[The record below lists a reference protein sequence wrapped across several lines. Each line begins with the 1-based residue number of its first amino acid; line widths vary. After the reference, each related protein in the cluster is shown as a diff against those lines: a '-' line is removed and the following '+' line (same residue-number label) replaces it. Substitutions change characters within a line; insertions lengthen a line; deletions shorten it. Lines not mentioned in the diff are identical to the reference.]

1 MKIRMSLVPSAL
13 AVLLL
18 GTATA
23 CRTPKVQTPQ
33 SEGKTAVQLLQE
45 GEANLKRGRWDEGR
59 RLLRMVEE
67 YFPSSQEFPKAK
79 MLLGDSFFFAGS
91 PSYPEALVEYEGFL
105 NYFPRHEQR
114 ELALYRIALCHFA
127 SIENAERDQNETQR
141 ALQAFQTLI
150 AEAPGSQ
157 YVVDA
162 RAKITQCW
170 RRLAESELLV
180 GIFYVKGLQFAAAER
195 RLKALQETYPEY
207 MDRERAYFY
216 LGEALRRKGL
226 ERETVD
232 AFYKDFLAKHQMDGT
247 EKFTTEQ
254 TRLYKQ
260 GMKALE
266 EAELAKFRAEARS
279 YYQKL
284 VESYPASEWAGRAK
298 DRLLEMGQTQ
308 VKEELDS

>member
-1 MKIRMSLVPSAL
+1 MKIRTSLVPSAL

-23 CRTPKVQTPQ
+23 CRKPQVQTPQ
-33 SEGKTAVQLLQE
+33 SEGKTAIQLLQE

-67 YFPSSQEFPKAK
+67 YFPSSPEFPKAK

-141 ALQAFQTLI
+141 ALQAFQALI

-170 RRLAESELLV
+170 RRLAEAELLV
-180 GIFYVKGLQFAAAER
+180 GIFYVKGLQFSAAER
-195 RLKALQETYPEY
+195 RLKALMETYPEY
-207 MDRERAYFY
+207 MDRERAYYF

-232 AFYKDFLAKHQMDGT
+232 AFYKDFLAKHQLDGT
-247 EKFTTEQ
+247 AKFTSEQ
-254 TRLYKQ
+254 TRLYGQ

-266 EAELAKFRAEARS
+266 ESELAKFRAEARS

-298 DRLLEMGQTQ
+298 DRLLEMGQSQ